1 MLENAVTFPW
11 YGQLVAKYL
20 GVQMFIC
27 CREPKRI
34 FVVFCADLQKVAL
47 MPVQNLDSR
56 STRFQ
61 EIIEGNIQKFKTFKS
76 SKHPKAQNIQKSKTF
91 KSPKH
96 SKV

>member
-34 FVVFCADLQKVAL
+34 FVVFCADLQKLAL

-61 EIIEGNIQKFKTFKS
+61 EIIEENIQKFKTFKS
-76 SKHPKAQNIQKSKTF
+76 PSSKLCRFTEDSFLVAD
-91 KSPKH
+91 
-96 SKV
+96 

>member
-34 FVVFCADLQKVAL
+34 FVVFCADLQKLAL

-61 EIIEGNIQKFKTFKS
+61 EIIEENIQKFKTFKS
-76 SKHPKAQNIQKSKTF
+76 PSLELCRFTEDGSVLWVDTVSH
-91 KSPKH
+91 
-96 SKV
+96 